1 MSLTDRVTI
10 AIELHKDGSKMDGG
24 NEALNALVASIPVA
38 GGPLSSLLAGRAQR
52 KMLERVTDVLEALK
66 ERLEQTEDSK
76 VDRAFFE
83 SDEFLTLFTLTL
95 EQIQTTHDKNKLN
108 MLATGLANSAHVD
121 FASESRKELLLRI
134 LRDLAPEHVSMLQ
147 EMKPVEHLGKQV
159 GRVIDSPV
167 GDDLAVLQHLA
178 AQGLVTERLEMEPF
192 PNMNPSHPS
201 AFGTIRQLLEIP
213 PAKTYVIS
221 DFGVQFLNFFETER
235 ANQADVAT
243 ARAL

>member
-10 AIELHKDGSKMDGG
+10 AIELHKYGSKMDGG
-24 NEALNALVASIPVA
+24 NEALNALVASIPLA
-38 GGPLSSLLAGRAQR
+38 GGPLSSLLAGSAQR
-52 KMLERVTDVLEALK
+52 KMVERVTDVLEALK
-66 ERLEQTEDSK
+66 QRLEQTEDSK

-108 MLATGLANSAHVD
+108 MLATGLANSAHID
-121 FASESRKELLLRI
+121 FVSESRKELLLRI

-147 EMKPVEHLGKQV
+147 EMKPVEHFGKRV

-167 GDDLAVLQHLA
+167 GGRLAVLQHLA
-178 AQGLVTERLEMEPF
+178 AQGLVTERLEMETP
-192 PNMNPSHPS
+192 PNVNLSDPER
-201 AFGTIRQLLEIP
+201 AYRIIRQYLEIP

-235 ANQADVAT
+235 AS
-243 ARAL
+243 RAEAAACA